1 MAIDKVIV
9 LDDEMIIRRTLEE
22 QLRRRRYS
30 VATASCLEEVNQI
43 LEKDH
48 FDLILADARLPD
60 GSGTELLERF
70 ESQPDSP
77 LVVIITGFGSIES
90 AVECMKRGA
99 FDYLIKPF
107 SSDQIDVLLKKA
119 ESYSQM
125 VKVNRYYAQQAHG
138 EGGEGASAI
147 LGRSSQMEKLRRLL
161 KRVAN
166 TEATVLVTG
175 ENGTGKELVAQ
186 ELQRLSPLANEPFIK
201 VNCAAISESLIESEF
216 FGHEKGAF
224 TGATQRREGR
234 FELANNGTILLDE
247 IGEIPP
253 RLQAKLLRVLQE
265 QEFERVGG
273 NRTIKVN
280 VRVIAT
286 TNRDL
291 LKEVQAGRFRE
302 DLYYRL
308 NVFPVHVPALRERRE
323 DILLLAQSFL
333 KRCARKHGV
342 QVSSFAS
349 EAAQRLQSHLWPGN
363 VRELQNTIERAV
375 ILAEDRQPL
384 AAEYLGL
391 IPVPTSSLI
400 LREPV
405 PEASSSG
412 TYAYGQPR
420 SPAILSNGLPAT
432 GKPVVVGDA
441 PSLPD
446 FSQASEVAVS
456 VAEAPSV
463 EESAETNG
471 EVPSLEQLEMD
482 HILKVLELTDGNRT
496 QAAKRLGISIRTL
509 RNKLQQYREKGVT
522 VH

>member
-30 VATASCLEEVNQI
+30 VATASCLDEVNQL
-43 LEKDH
+43 LEKDN

-60 GSGTELLERF
+60 GSGTELLQRF
-70 ESQPDSP
+70 EGQPDSP

-90 AVECMKRGA
+90 AVDCMKQGA

-125 VKVNRYYAQQAHG
+125 VKVNRYYARQALG
-138 EGGEGASAI
+138 EGEEGTSAI
-147 LGRSSQMEKLRRLL
+147 LGRSPQIEKLRSLL

-186 ELQRLSPLANEPFIK
+186 ELQRLSPLAEQPFIK

-273 NRTIKVN
+273 NRPIKVN

-291 LKEVQAGRFRE
+291 LKEVGAGRFRE

-308 NVFPVHVPALRERRE
+308 NVFPVHVPPLRERRA
-323 DILLLAQSFL
+323 DVMLLAEAFL

-342 QVSSFAS
+342 NVTSFTRD
-349 EAAQRLQSHLWPGN
+349 AAERLCAHVWPGN

-375 ILAEDRQPL
+375 ILAEDGQPL
-384 AAEYLGL
+384 AADYLGL
-391 IPVPTSSLI
+391 LAVPQPVPT
-400 LREPV
+400 LREPQPQTA
-405 PEASSSG
+405 PE
-412 TYAYGQPR
+412 TQYAYGVPQPTNAEAVTA
-420 SPAILSNGLPAT
+420 PAANLPSFVAPAVAPTTPMPAVASVNGTHPEDET
-432 GKPVVVGDA
+432 PRTP
-441 PSLPD
+441 PSLD
-446 FSQASEVAVS
+446 EV
-456 VAEAPSV
+456 EK
-463 EESAETNG
+463 
-471 EVPSLEQLEMD
+471 D
-482 HILKVLELTDGNRT
+482 HILNVLEETGGNRT
-496 QAAKRLGISIRTL
+496 QAANLLKISIRTL
-509 RNKLQQYREKGVT
+509 RNKLQQYREDGVY
-522 VH
+522 VP